1 MMDFEAARR
10 YALERMEKELPETLF
25 YHSLFHTRD
34 EVRVAA
40 EQFGKWEK
48 LSNEDMLLLL
58 TAVYYHDLGFVVQS
72 QGHEAISARLAA
84 EFLPGFGYTPQQVH
98 KIQGMIMA
106 TELPQTPHNLL
117 EALMADADL
126 DNLGQ
131 ESFFKR
137 SQDLRRELAVS
148 GVVLSQEEWY
158 SRQLRFMETH
168 RYFTD
173 AAITLR
179 GAQKEQNILRLRVL
193 VAQYQQQGGWIDDSA
208 SKRFRT

>member
-1 MMDFEAARR
+1 MNFEAARR
-10 YALERMEKELPETLF
+10 YALERLERELPETLF

-34 EVRVAA
+34 EVCMAA
-40 EQFGKWEK
+40 EQFAKWEK
-48 LSNEDMLLLL
+48 LGNEDTLLLL
-58 TAVYYHDLGFVVQS
+58 TAVYYHDLGFVVQT
-72 QGHEAISARLAA
+72 QGHEEISARMSA
-84 EFLPGFGYTPQQVH
+84 EVLPQFDYTAQQIS

-106 TELPQTPHNLL
+106 TQLPQTPHNLL
-117 EALMADADL
+117 EALIADADL

-137 SQDLRRELAVS
+137 SQDLRRELAAA

-193 VAQYQQQGGWIDDSA
+193 VAQHQQRGGWMQNGA
-208 SKRFRT
+208 KRFQA